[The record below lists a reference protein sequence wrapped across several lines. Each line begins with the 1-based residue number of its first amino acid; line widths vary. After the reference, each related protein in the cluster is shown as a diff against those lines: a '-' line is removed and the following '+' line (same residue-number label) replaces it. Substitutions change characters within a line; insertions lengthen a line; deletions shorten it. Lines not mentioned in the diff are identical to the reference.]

1 MIANFKIQTIYV
13 PILKLAPSLGW
24 VLKLQIIHS
33 LVRFLGVLDNCTFYS
48 KIYSVKLLALEWKD
62 PKSNKRNVLLFFF
75 LCRLELE
82 LGKIYYNSLKRID
95 LTAQGKECKHSKVS
109 QCCRFFFYLS
119 CIVYKC
125 WAKRN
130 RLRLFKRKYLL
141 TLSFI

>member
-1 MIANFKIQTIYV
+1 MKIIFVNSWYK
-13 PILKLAPSLGW
+13 PIVKLATSLVW
-24 VLKLQIIHS
+24 VLKLQVIHS
-33 LVRFLGVLDNCTFYS
+33 LQRFFSVLDNCTFYS
-48 KIYSVKLLALEWKD
+48 KMYSVKLLALEWKD

-95 LTAQGKECKHSKVS
+95 LVAQGKECKHSKVS
-109 QCCRFFFYLS
+109 QCCRIFFYLS

-125 WAKRN
+125 RTKRN
-130 RLRLFKRKYLL
+130 GLRLLKRKYLL